1 MGTLGPV
8 FLVVVVL
15 VLAGLAVLIGL
26 GRRRDVVPRREWRL
40 VQATRLLGLVG
51 GLAAAMVML
60 RLREHWVGS
69 LSEVVAPAAFGL
81 VVVTGVALGEVA
93 VRPRRTPGPRTASL
107 RPRTVRSYAP
117 RVTTA
122 LVAAMGG
129 LLAATLLL
137 TTVTADRAGDGRL
150 RALACRTGDVTSVV
164 TPYPGLYYSAPLA
177 GVLLLTLAVA
187 AVAARRVVTRPRG
200 LATTDHGDDVLRR
213 RSITVIVAAVGVAVS
228 ASETGVAAVAAE
240 AFHRVSDGCPMAGA
254 STLTVALA
262 VTAVAAL
269 LLALWCL
276 VRIVSNDSLERPWT

>member
-1 MGTLGPV
+1 MGALGP
-8 FLVVVVL
+8 VL
-15 VLAGLAVLIGL
+15 VLALALVLVLLAVLVGL

-51 GLAAAMVML
+51 GLAAAMAML

-69 LSEVVAPAAFGL
+69 LSEVLAPAAFGL

-93 VRPRRTPGPRTASL
+93 VRPRRTTGPRTASL
-107 RPRTVRSYAP
+107 RPRTLRSYAP

-137 TTVTADRAGDGRL
+137 TTVTADRADDGRL
-150 RALACRTGDVTSVV
+150 RALACRAGGVTSVV
-164 TPYPGLYYSAPLA
+164 TPYPGLYYAAPLA
-177 GVLLLTLAVA
+177 VVLVLTLAVA
-187 AVAARRVVTRPRG
+187 AAAARRVVTRPRG

-228 ASETGVAAVAAE
+228 ASEMGVAAVAAE
-240 AFHRVSDGCPMAGA
+240 AIHRVSDGCPMAGS
-254 STLTVALA
+254 STLTVGLA

-276 VRIVSNDSLERPWT
+276 VRVVSNDSLERPWT

>member
-1 MGTLGPV
+1 MGALGP
-8 FLVVVVL
+8 VL
-15 VLAGLAVLIGL
+15 VLALVLVLVVLAVLVGL

-51 GLAAAMVML
+51 GLAAAMAML

-69 LSEVVAPAAFGL
+69 LSEVLAPAAFGL

-93 VRPRRTPGPRTASL
+93 VRPRRTTGPRTASL

-122 LVAAMGG
+122 LVATMGG

-137 TTVTADRAGDGRL
+137 TTVTADRADDGRL
-150 RALACRTGDVTSVV
+150 RALACRAGGVTSVV
-164 TPYPGLYYSAPLA
+164 TPYPGLYYAAPLA
-177 GVLLLTLAVA
+177 VVLVLTLAVA
-187 AVAARRVVTRPRG
+187 AAAARRVVTRPRG

-228 ASETGVAAVAAE
+228 ASEMGVAAVAAE
-240 AFHRVSDGCPMAGA
+240 AIHRVSDGCPMAGS
-254 STLTVALA
+254 STLTVGLA

-276 VRIVSNDSLERPWT
+276 VRVVSNDSLERPWT